1 MRDEGCRI
9 WVRGRGVKGK
19 KSISISDNDQVLLV
33 LATKL
38 RSREFAGRLNPRFSR
53 IYYDFI
59 HSFTKNHFQ
68 TTLRHLLK
76 SCQGKLYCLCQRLPA
91 SAV

>member
-9 WVRGRGVKGK
+9 WVWGRGVKGK

-38 RSREFAGRLNPRFSR
+38 RSQEFGGRLNPHFSR
-53 IYYDFI
+53 IYYYDFI

-68 TTLRHLLK
+68 TTL
-76 SCQGKLYCLCQRLPA
+76 
-91 SAV
+91 

>member
-1 MRDEGCRI
+1 M
-9 WVRGRGVKGK
+9 KGK

-38 RSREFAGRLNPRFSR
+38 RSQEFGGRLNPRFSR

-68 TTLRHLLK
+68 TTL
-76 SCQGKLYCLCQRLPA
+76 
-91 SAV
+91 

>member
-33 LATKL
+33 LASL
-38 RSREFAGRLNPRFSR
+38 EA
-53 IYYDFI
+53 
-59 HSFTKNHFQ
+59 
-68 TTLRHLLK
+68 K
-76 SCQGKLYCLCQRLPA
+76 SLEGG
-91 SAV
+91 

>member
-9 WVRGRGVKGK
+9 WVWERGVKGK

-38 RSREFAGRLNPRFSR
+38 RSQEFGGRLNPHFSR
-53 IYYDFI
+53 IYYYDFI

-68 TTLRHLLK
+68 TTL
-76 SCQGKLYCLCQRLPA
+76 
-91 SAV
+91 